1 MSKKIL
7 YIVNDINFF
16 VSHRLE
22 IALSAKREGFQIHV
36 ACPRSDYKFTNKL
49 QGFKHH
55 LISLSRSGRN
65 PLKEIYTFFS
75 IFRVIKKVNPDLMH
89 LITIKPVI
97 YGGMISSILKI
108 HGVVS
113 SVPGL
118 GYSFIHKGLKAT
130 FFRFLIS
137 FLYKLAFKRDSIR
150 VIFQN
155 NDDKAIL
162 KKLTKLD
169 VSKIALM
176 KGSGVDLKKFSFSTL
191 PKGKPI
197 VSMASRLQRDKGV
210 FEFFEAAKIL
220 RERKKEIEFYFIG
233 ELDSFYASKIEQE
246 DFKKW
251 KKTDYVKF
259 LGFRTDIHD
268 LFKESTII
276 VLPSYREGFP
286 KVLQEAA
293 ACGRPIIAS
302 DVPGCREA
310 IKEGKTG
317 HLVEPRSAT
326 ALADKIQE
334 LIEDKELLQKMGYG
348 GRKLAEEEFSIDKIV
363 SQHLELYDELLKS

>member
-7 YIVNDINFF
+7 YIVNDISFF

-22 IALSAKREGFQIHV
+22 IALSAKKEGLQIHL
-36 ACPRSDYKFTNKL
+36 AYPRADSKL
-49 QGFKHH
+49 EQTLKGFKHH
-55 LISLSRSGRN
+55 PINLTRSGRN
-65 PLKEIYTFFS
+65 PLKEILAFVS
-75 IFRVIKKVNPDLMH
+75 IYRVIKQVNPDLLH
-89 LITIKPVI
+89 LITIKPVV
-97 YGGMISSILKI
+97 YGGMIASILKI

-113 SVPGL
+113 AVPGL
-118 GYSFIHKGLKAT
+118 GYSFIHKGVKAT
-130 FFRFLIS
+130 LFRFLIS
-137 FLYKLAFKRDSIR
+137 FLYKLAFKGDYLR

-169 VSKIALM
+169 ASKIVLM
-176 KGSGVDLKKFSFSTL
+176 KGSGVDLKKFCFSTL

-220 RERKKEIEFYFIG
+220 RDRKKEIEFHFIG
-233 ELDSFYASKIEQE
+233 EKDAFYASKIEQE
-246 DFKKW
+246 EIKKW

-259 LGFRTDIHD
+259 LGFRKDIHN

-293 ACGRPIIAS
+293 ACGRPVIAS

-326 ALADKIQE
+326 ALAEKIQE
-334 LIEDKELLQKMGYG
+334 LIENRELLQKMGYEA
-348 GRKLAEEEFSIDKIV
+348 RKLAEEEFSLDDIV
-363 SQHLELYDELLKS
+363 SQHLELYDELLKL

>member
-22 IALSAKREGFQIHV
+22 IALSAKKEGFQIHV
-36 ACPRSDYKFTNKL
+36 ACPRSDYKFNNKL
-49 QGFKHH
+49 QGFNHQ

-75 IFRVIKKVNPDLMH
+75 IFRVIQKVNPDLMH

-108 HGVVS
+108 DGVVS

-137 FLYKLAFKRDSIR
+137 FLYKLAFKGNSLR

-155 NDDKAIL
+155 NEDKAIL

-169 VSKIALM
+169 ASKIVLM
-176 KGSGVDLKKFSFSTL
+176 IGSGVDLKKFSFSTL

-259 LGFRTDIHD
+259 LGFRTDIND

-334 LIEDKELLQKMGYG
+334 LIEDKELLQKMGYE

>member
-7 YIVNDINFF
+7 YIVNDISFF

-22 IALSAKREGFQIHV
+22 IALSAKKEGLQIHL
-36 ACPRSDYKFTNKL
+36 AYPRADSKL
-49 QGFKHH
+49 EQTLKGFKHH
-55 LISLSRSGRN
+55 PINLTRSGRN
-65 PLKEIYTFFS
+65 PLKEILAFVS
-75 IFRVIKKVNPDLMH
+75 IYRVIKQVNPDLLH
-89 LITIKPVI
+89 LITIKPVV
-97 YGGMISSILKI
+97 YGGMIASILKI

-113 SVPGL
+113 AVPGL
-118 GYSFIHKGLKAT
+118 GYSFIHKGVKAT
-130 FFRFLIS
+130 LFRFLIS
-137 FLYKLAFKRDSIR
+137 FLYKLAFKGDYLR

-169 VSKIALM
+169 ASKIVLM
-176 KGSGVDLKKFSFSTL
+176 KGSGVDLKKFYFSTL

-220 RERKKEIEFYFIG
+220 RDRKKEIEFHFIG
-233 ELDSFYASKIEQE
+233 EKDAFYASKIEQE
-246 DFKKW
+246 EIKKW

-259 LGFRTDIHD
+259 LGFRKDIHN

-293 ACGRPIIAS
+293 ACGRPVIAS

-334 LIEDKELLQKMGYG
+334 LIENRELLQKMGYEA
-348 GRKLAEEEFSIDKIV
+348 RKLAEEEFSLDDIV

>member
-22 IALSAKREGFQIHV
+22 IALSAKKEGFQIHV

-75 IFRVIKKVNPDLMH
+75 IFRVIKKVNPDLTH

-118 GYSFIHKGLKAT
+118 GYSFIHKGLKAM

-169 VSKIALM
+169 VSKIVLM

-348 GRKLAEEEFSIDKIV
+348 GRKLAEEEFS
-363 SQHLELYDELLKS
+363 

>member
-22 IALSAKREGFQIHV
+22 IALAAKKEGFQVHV
-36 ACPRSDYKFTNKL
+36 AYPRSDSKFTNKL
-49 QGFKHH
+49 RGFKHH
-55 LISLSRSGRN
+55 LINLSRSGRN

-75 IFRVIKKVNPDLMH
+75 IFRLIKDVNPDLLH

-97 YGGMISSILKI
+97 YGGIISSILKT

-113 SVPGL
+113 AVPGL
-118 GYSFIHKGLKAT
+118 GYSFINKGMKAT
-130 FFRFLIS
+130 LFRFLIS
-137 FLYKLAFKRDSIR
+137 LLYKLAFNKDSLR

-155 NDDKAIL
+155 DDDKATL
-162 KKLTKLD
+162 EKLTKLD
-169 VSKIALM
+169 ISKIALM
-176 KGSGVDLKKFSFSTL
+176 KGSGVDLKKFSFSAL

-197 VSMASRLQRDKGV
+197 ISMVSRLQRDKGV
-210 FEFFEAAKIL
+210 FEFFKAAKIL
-220 RERKKEIEFYFIG
+220 RERKKEIEFQFIG
-233 ELDSFYASKIEQE
+233 ELDVFYASKIDQE
-246 DFKKW
+246 EFSKW
-251 KKTDYVKF
+251 KETDYVKF
-259 LGFRTDIHD
+259 LGFRSDIYD
-268 LFKESTII
+268 LFKDSTII

-293 ACGRPIIAS
+293 ACGRPIITS

-310 IKEGKTG
+310 IKEGKSG
-317 HLVEPRSAT
+317 YLVEPRSAT

-334 LIEDKELLQKMGYG
+334 LVEDKELLQKMGYE
-348 GRKLAEEEFSIDKIV
+348 GRKLAEEEFSVNKIV
-363 SQHLELYDELLKS
+363 SQHLKLYYELLQS